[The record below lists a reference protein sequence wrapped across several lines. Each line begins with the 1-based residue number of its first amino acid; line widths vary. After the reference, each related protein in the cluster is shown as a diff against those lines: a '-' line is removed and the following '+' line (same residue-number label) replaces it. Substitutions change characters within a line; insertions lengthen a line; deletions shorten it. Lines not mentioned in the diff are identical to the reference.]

1 MPIAPKGSIASA
13 ISSVVVQL
21 MREHTGRGP
30 TRART
35 YINEDLITVVLQD
48 TLTMGERSL
57 VRDGEV
63 DLVLASRKAFQR
75 AMSREMIAAV
85 EKHSRRTVLA
95 FLGDNHI
102 EPDVAVESVR
112 AGSQERSRRLLRVR
126 PGCLAHHAVAVLRLG
141 PADRYQLESVGA
153 RLEGTHDL
161 RSDTQDVPL
170 AQLANLAVEQHA
182 SGA

>member
-13 ISSVVVQL
+13 ISSAVVQL

-102 EPDVAVESVR
+102 EPDVAVESF
-112 AGSQERSRRLLRVR
+112 
-126 PGCLAHHAVAVLRLG
+126 VLVPRGDLDASG
-141 PADRYQLESVGA
+141 DHDGQTADAASDGA
-153 RLEGTHDL
+153 R
-161 RSDTQDVPL
+161 R
-170 AQLANLAVEQHA
+170 
-182 SGA
+182 

>member
-1 MPIAPKGSIASA
+1 
-13 ISSVVVQL
+13 
-21 MREHTGRGP
+21 
-30 TRART
+30 
-35 YINEDLITVVLQD
+35 
-48 TLTMGERSL
+48 MGERSL

-102 EPDVAVESVR
+102 EPDVAVESFVLVPR
-112 AGSQERSRRLLRVR
+112 ERSRRGVTRRLLRVR